1 MSVVICVKCGKEYNG
16 LLAEVQNI
24 SKCYVQGCGGTL
36 TPPQPSNDVL
46 KLSTKE
52 MVVVSTNSGKI
63 PADIQAK
70 VDEYIELDAAMKKL
84 NAQLKAMRPDIEAYM
99 ENNDI
104 DEINGSHR
112 GKISLVPRNMPIMN
126 TRYTSYD
133 VEAIMPLLPP
143 KYRRECIV
151 KVVDKEVLEMLVKTN
166 KVPKSIQSFKLSNPS
181 RAFTISHL

>member
-1 MSVVICVKCGKEYNG
+1 MSVVICTKCGKEYNG

-24 SKCYVQGCGGTL
+24 SRCYVQGCGGNL
-36 TPPQPSNDVL
+36 TPPQPDNNVL
-46 KLSTKE
+46 KLSGKE
-52 MVVVSTNSGKI
+52 MVVVSMGNSKI
-63 PADIQAK
+63 PAEIQAS

-84 NAQLKAMRPDIEAYM
+84 QAQLKKMRPDIECYM
-99 ENNDI
+99 ENNGI
-104 DEINGSHR
+104 DEIEGSHR

-133 VEAIMPLLPP
+133 VEKIMPLLPP

-166 KVPKSIQSFKLSNPS
+166 KVPKSIQSYKLSNPAT
-181 RAFTISHL
+181 AFTISHI